1 MAIMAGQ
8 CTKPK
13 TNNFYRPLIDKT
25 PSDPSTLL
33 TAITDIERICNA
45 AGQDFTTLTSDQQLY
60 RVMVDITWSNSISW
74 RVLIPRMGGMHW
86 IMSFVDCVEK
96 LM

>member
-1 MAIMAGQ
+1 M
-8 CTKPK
+8 
-13 TNNFYRPLIDKT
+13 
-25 PSDPSTLL
+25 
-33 TAITDIERICNA
+33 TDTERICNA

-60 RVMVDITWSNSISW
+60 RVMVDITWSNAISW

-86 IMSFVDCVEK
+86 IMSFVDCAEK